1 MVSCPLLSFPS
12 LYNGGERTLGIRSP
26 DAAFGPG
33 LGARAGSRAWNEW
46 VRVAPTRAA
55 GNATRA
61 EGAGLPLSRTRPSW
75 NSLVPRRPQTLQRP
89 LSPLFCYPNLLRI
102 LRWLQVPPPAT
113 CAAAPLRA
121 DSPVWPRPLH
131 ALQKTCLLGYLLYG
145 GSEGTEDLHRL
156 RTALQCISIEGGSE
170 GHGTSFCESQTG
182 RLRRR
187 NGLHGGLPSPHPWQ
201 LHPG

>member
-1 MVSCPLLSFPS
+1 MEGRERWASGARTRLLV
-12 LYNGGERTLGIRSP
+12 LGWERERG
-26 DAAFGPG
+26 AGPG
-33 LGARAGSRAWNEW
+33 MNGFGWPPLRPRE
-46 VRVAPTRAA
+46 
-55 GNATRA
+55 TRA

-75 NSLVPRRPQTLQRP
+75 NSLVPRRPQTLPRP

-102 LRWLQVPPPAT
+102 PRWLQVPPPAT

-187 NGLHGGLPSPHPWQ
+187 NALHDGLPSPHPWQ